1 MVARISTLQIPTD
14 KIEQGIRFMRET
26 AIPRVR
32 DRLRKGMKQG
42 YWCLD
47 RKSGKAVVV
56 TFWESEEAERATSA
70 GAAQLR
76 SEAQAA
82 LGSTAMSVET
92 FEVIGQI

>member
-1 MVARISTLQIPTD
+1 MFVRISTLHMPSD

-32 DRLRKGMKQG
+32 DRLRPGLKNG

-47 RKSGKAVVV
+47 RKTGKAVVV

-70 GAAQLR
+70 AAAQLR
-76 SEAQAA
+76 SEAEAA
-82 LGSTAMSVET
+82 IGSKAMSVET
-92 FEVIGQI
+92 FEVVGHI

>member
-1 MVARISTLQIPTD
+1 MFVRISTLQMPSD

-32 DRLRKGMKQG
+32 DRLRQGLKQG

-70 GAAQLR
+70 AATQLR

-82 LGSTAMSVET
+82 VGSTTMSVET
-92 FEVIGQI
+92 FEVVGQI